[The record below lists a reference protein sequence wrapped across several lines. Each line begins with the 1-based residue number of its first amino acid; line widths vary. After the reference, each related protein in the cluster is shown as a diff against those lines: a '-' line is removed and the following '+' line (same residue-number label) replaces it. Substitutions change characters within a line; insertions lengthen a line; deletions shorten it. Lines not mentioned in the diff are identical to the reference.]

1 MIILCNCICV
11 YLNKLTYSILKFHRA
26 DTLYEGPY
34 IPRKGRLSSAGP
46 HIHPKTHTHPSWR
59 RWLEGLGIVD
69 FCPSQDAAL
78 IFISEAD
85 IISGSSY
92 KERVIKFR
100 KVNGFL
106 RGIVMAQNTLTSDE
120 FYKLQRFVCVEIGL
134 AILPVQTI
142 EEAAQLLAN
151 LVMCEAK
158 FNSNPFRMKPKTASS
173 PDADLLKTTAM
184 IPGLGDKRVRKI
196 LQHFGSLKEL
206 ANATQETLEEVVGA
220 ATASSV
226 YNFFHQSF
234 LL

>member
-1 MIILCNCICV
+1 MSVVSQSAPINNHVVPPGHILMSKCWRGTQ
-11 YLNKLTYSILKFHRA
+11 LAGHLSKLIPIHYS
-26 DTLYEGPY
+26 D
-34 IPRKGRLSSAGP
+34 
-46 HIHPKTHTHPSWR
+46 
-59 RWLEGLGIVD
+59 GLGIVD